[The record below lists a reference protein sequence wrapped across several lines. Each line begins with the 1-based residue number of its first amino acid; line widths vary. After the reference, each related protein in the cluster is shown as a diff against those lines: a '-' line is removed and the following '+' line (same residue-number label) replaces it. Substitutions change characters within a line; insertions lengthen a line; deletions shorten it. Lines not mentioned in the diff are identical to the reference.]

1 VILADTSAGVEFIRG
16 TDSRVDQRVR
26 ELIAESNELAVTEPV
41 IMEIAGGARSGM
53 QEQAHRRLLARCS
66 HFTVEVPTDFDGAS
80 SIYRHCRSVGVT
92 PRDRI
97 DCVIAA
103 VALRRNAVLL
113 AHDVDLARIAQVM
126 GVDLD
131 PASLRP

>member
-1 VILADTSAGVEFIRG
+1 
-16 TDSRVDQRVR
+16 
-26 ELIAESNELAVTEPV
+26 
-41 IMEIAGGARSGM
+41 M
-53 QEQAHRRLLARCS
+53 
-66 HFTVEVPTDFDGAS
+66 
-80 SIYRHCRSVGVT
+80 
-92 PRDRI
+92 I

-113 AHDVDLARIAQVM
+113 AHDVDLARIAQVI

>member
-1 VILADTSAGVEFIRG
+1 MILADTSAWVEFIRG
-16 TDSRVDQRVR
+16 TESRVDQRMR
-26 ELIAESNELAVTEPV
+26 ELIAESDELAVTDPV
-41 IMEIAGGARSGM
+41 IMEVAGGARSER
-53 QEQAHRRLLARCS
+53 QEHSHRRLLARCS

-80 SIYRHCRSVGVT
+80 SIYRRCRSVGVT
-92 PRDRI
+92 PRDMI

-113 AHDVDLARIAQVM
+113 AHDVDLARIAQVI

-131 PASLRP
+131 PASLLP